1 MWSLNVELDQYS
13 NEKEVV
19 KNECCDHTIFFNDLP
34 NFQQEK
40 IRYVRISLT
49 EKLNLFFRLK
59 NIKNCR
65 CYVNSYGRLVQHG
78 LFCFFIN

>member
-1 MWSLNVELDQYS
+1 MWRSMVESEQYS
-13 NEKEVV
+13 NEKEVE

-49 EKLNLFFRLK
+49 EKLNLFFS
-59 NIKNCR
+59 IKK
-65 CYVNSYGRLVQHG
+65 Y
-78 LFCFFIN
+78 